1 MGKQYP
7 AVSADIQTF
16 IKQQH
21 VFFVGTAAADGRG
34 GSSSFRYFFS
44 GSWPQFMR
52 E

>member
-7 AVSADIQTF
+7 AITPEIQMF
-16 IKQQH
+16 IEQQH

-34 GSSSFRYFFS
+34 GSFRYFFS